1 MMLVT
6 VSRCSQ
12 GVEEDLEPPL
22 PMLFCLAK
30 ERMREPLT
38 KLSWVELIII
48 KQSKVEDFR
57 TQEKRGA
64 SSKYNKD

>member
-1 MMLVT
+1 MIKIMWGFMMLVT

-38 KLSWVELIII
+38 KLS
-48 KQSKVEDFR
+48 
-57 TQEKRGA
+57 
-64 SSKYNKD
+64 